1 MRPFIL
7 AVTGGSAS
15 GKTRLAQSLAR
26 AFSGQGCYVI
36 PEDDYYIDAGNMPGF
51 DPATF
56 NFDEPAA
63 KDHGLLETHLQAL
76 RAGRSVAA
84 PQYDFGTHCRCTDT
98 VTRKPAAVLIVEGLH
113 LLATPTLANVFDLT
127 VYVDASDEIR
137 FERRLARDV
146 AERGRTPQSVRHQY
160 QTLVRPMHEKHVEPQ
175 RHLANIVI
183 ENMGEPDFDRMG
195 AGIEARIQDKVFMGE
210 LA

>member
-1 MRPFIL
+1 MKPFIL

-15 GKTRLAQSLAR
+15 GKTRLAQSLAH
-26 AFSGQGCYVI
+26 AFAQQGCYVI

-51 DPATF
+51 DAATF

-63 KDHGLLETHLQAL
+63 KDHGLLTAHLQTL
-76 RAGRSVAA
+76 QSGQPVNA
-84 PQYDFGTHCRCTDT
+84 PQYDFGTHCRCIDT
-98 VTRKPAAVLIVEGLH
+98 VTRKPAPVLIVEGLH
-113 LLATPTLANVFDLT
+113 LLATPELAKVFDLT
-127 VYVDASDEIR
+127 VFVDASDEIR

-146 AERGRTPQSVRHQY
+146 AERDRTPESVRLQY
-160 QTLVRPMHEKHVEPQ
+160 QTLVRPMHDKHVEPQ
-175 RHLANIVI
+175 RHRANIVI

-210 LA
+210 PA